1 MHWINPSDL
10 AIFIKIKIDMLYLYT
25 DHKSKSMNILRALS
39 RFLSGQSGSL
49 RFGTITHAR
58 DLTYETVADG
68 KRNLRGD
75 IARLGADWKKIV
87 KTSDKHGKEN

>member
-1 MHWINPSDL
+1 MQWINPSDL